1 MKSSFSKA
9 LHPAD
14 LQLSYKWAVILS
26 KMNSFTGVADMLI
39 KFSQIFLQYF
49 VNIFKKYLDHLKMWY
64 LTKAMINRA
73 NQISMFRDLEIS
85 CLGLFSSIMFY
96 DCNTS
101 LSQNR

>member
-39 KFSQIFLQYF
+39 KFSQIVLQYF
-49 VNIFKKYLDHLKMWY
+49 VNNFKKYLDHLKMWY

-73 NQISMFRDLEIS
+73 TQISMFRDLEIS

-96 DCNTS
+96 DCTTS